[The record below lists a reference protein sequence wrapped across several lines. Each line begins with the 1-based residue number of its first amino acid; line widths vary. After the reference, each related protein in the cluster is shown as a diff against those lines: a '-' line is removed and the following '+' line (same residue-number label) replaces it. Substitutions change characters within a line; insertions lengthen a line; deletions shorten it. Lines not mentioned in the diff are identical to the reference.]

1 MEHPSSE
8 TRLSP
13 AEHNFLDL
21 MNHGDDFFKIELL
34 RPAKTY
40 YERALAL
47 DPNNTKAKQ
56 RITECEQLLAYEKKI
71 MWILVGVTAVL
82 VGAYLLLRA

>member
-1 MEHPSSE
+1 MAHHTSE
-8 TRLSP
+8 TTLTREEQKL
-13 AEHNFLDL
+13 AELFRQA
-21 MNHGDDFFKIELL
+21 DDYFKIELL

-82 VGAYLLLRA
+82 VGAYLLIRA